1 MASND
6 HITQTSGPGPDQSFS
21 KAVGAYAGARHNGKH
36 HGSNSTMEG
45 GHRAINSL
53 VSPSSICESY
63 KNVEFFAIKE
73 PYHVVKNKFDVRGNH
88 LK

>member
-21 KAVGAYAGARHNGKH
+21 KAVGAYAGARRNGKH